1 MSEHQDDERPTFPA
15 PSYARHILE
24 PAFDFARK
32 RLFTHMMAANK
43 AHAVMLIEQGIVDE
57 ESGATLL
64 DGILQAEVET
74 AERYRYDPAVEDL
87 FFLVERRIIEIAG
100 ADAGG
105 NLQLGRSRNDLS
117 AALCRMMLRS
127 TLLDVAA
134 STNRL
139 RAQLT
144 NLATQHVDTL
154 MAGVTH
160 TQVAQ
165 PTTLGH
171 YLLGVL
177 GPLGR
182 DAERMKSAF
191 ERTNRSPLGVAAFTT
206 SSLPVDRERISALL
220 GFDGLIENGY
230 DAVGAADYILEAVGA
245 LRIMCLSL
253 LRFVNDLL
261 IWCRSDVA
269 LARVGD
275 EFIQVSSIMPQK
287 RNPVVL
293 EHIRSRIGYVIGDAA
308 TVEAMVHGAAF
319 GDTVDV
325 EDEIFVPLIRC
336 CEHAQSVL
344 SLLTDVLH
352 TIQFDR
358 DRMAESAR
366 SGFGGSTELAE
377 RLTLDFAIPFRQ
389 SHRIVSRLVDELVV
403 QDSDL
408 SGLTPNMLRS
418 ASMAESGIEVD
429 ITGRELAQLLDP
441 QVVIERRALPGGPAQ
456 SMVLAALDR
465 TRTERTQ
472 WTDWIEEAKRSLTN
486 SSIEL
491 DRLANGYARSNGQH
505 AGAD

>member
-1 MSEHQDDERPTFPA
+1 MPEHQDADRPAFPA
-15 PSYARHILE
+15 PSYANHILA
-24 PAFDFARK
+24 PAFAFSREH
-32 RLFTHMMAANK
+32 LFRHMMAANK
-43 AHAVMLIEQGIVDE
+43 AHSVMLIEQGIVDV
-57 ESGATLL
+57 ESGAKLL
-64 DGILQAEVET
+64 DGILRAEADT
-74 AERYRYDPAVEDL
+74 ADRYRYDPTVEDL

-127 TLLDVAA
+127 NLLDVAA
-134 STNRL
+134 SMNRL
-139 RAQLT
+139 RAR
-144 NLATQHVDTL
+144 LADLAAQHVDTL
-154 MAGVTH
+154 LAGVTH

-182 DAERMKSAF
+182 DAERIEQAF

-220 GFDGLIENGY
+220 GFYGLIENGY
-230 DAVGAADYILEAVGA
+230 DAVGAADYMLESVGA

-253 LRFVNDLL
+253 VRFVNDLL

-269 LARVGD
+269 LARVGN

-293 EHIRSRIGYVIGDAA
+293 EHIRARIGYVLGDAA

-358 DRMAESAR
+358 AHMTESAR
-366 SGFGGSTELAE
+366 AGFGSSTELAE
-377 RLTLDFAIPFRQ
+377 RLTLDFGIPFKQ
-389 SHRIVSRLVDELVV
+389 AHRIVSRLVDELVA
-403 QDSDL
+403 DDRDL
-408 SGLTPNMLRS
+408 HGLTPNMLRAASS
-418 ASMAESGIEVD
+418 AVSGVEVD
-429 ITGRELAQLLDP
+429 ITDAELVQLLDP
-441 QVVIERRALPGGPAQ
+441 VMVIDRRALPGGPAK
-456 SMVLAALDR
+456 SAVLATLDR
-465 TRTERTQ
+465 ARAEQMQ
-472 WTDWIEEAKRSLTN
+472 WTKWIEEAKRSLTD

-505 AGAD
+505 AGAN